1 MKKKIISLLLSI
13 CMLVALLPV
22 AVYAE
27 GFAAPTMKID
37 SNYDEASGVVT
48 LKVLVGKVSDM
59 AALQFAVEYNKD
71 KLSVTSSKS
80 PAMSSALINDTG
92 STIAFAWS
100 DPAGVSFAE
109 ETVVLEA
116 KLSKLDHGNCEFKF
130 ASKFK
135 INDKSGDI
143 SIKAPAEGSVTT
155 STVTIPAPPVPATGI
170 TLDKNSLALSMKGSN
185 NTAKL
190 TATVTPED
198 TTDTVVWSS
207 SDTKV
212 ATVDANGNVTAVG
225 VGTAT
230 ITAKAGDK
238 TATCTVTV
246 SACDHKDGTKHEAK
260 AATCTEDGNKE
271 YYDCANGCGAVKVDG
286 SWTMDQNA
294 VVVTKL
300 GHKAGTA
307 WEKDAKDHW
316 HVCERCKAV
325 IDKAAHNWKAATC
338 TEPKTCNRC
347 KATEG
352 EALGHKWD
360 NGVVTLLPTIEK
372 DGVKTFTCSVCK
384 ATKTE
389 AIPKLDSKDTD
400 QSAANDVINKINAI
414 GKVTT
419 KSGDAIKAA
428 REAYDKLTDAQK
440 ELAKG
445 ALSVLEAAEK
455 EYARLTAAPDHSG
468 RNYPAKGG
476 STTTTKDGKTVESGK
491 TFDAGIALY
500 VGLSVLSVTGGAL
513 VIGKKKEF

>member
-1 MKKKIISLLLSI
+1 MRKVSASIIALAL
-13 CMLVALLPV
+13 ALLMCV
-22 AVYAE
+22 CTA
-27 GFAAPTMKID
+27 FAATPGI
-37 SNYDEASGVVT
+37 
-48 LKVLVGKVSDM
+48 
-59 AALQFAVEYNKD
+59 AVELSSGELMKSENAQTVKLTVKATQAMDLSAYN
-71 KLSVTSSKS
+71 
-80 PAMSSALINDTG
+80 
-92 STIAFAWS
+92 F
-100 DPAGVSFAE
+100 
-109 ETVVLEA
+109 TVVLPEGF
-116 KLSKLDHGNCEFKF
+116 SITDIE
-130 ASKFK
+130 
-135 INDKSGDI
+135 SGDANV
-143 SIKAPAEGSVTT
+143 KT
-155 STVTIPAPPVPATGI
+155 SELKSDSNIA
-170 TLDKNSLALSMKGSN
+170 KNYIA
-185 NTAKL
+185 
-190 TATVTPED
+190 
-198 TTDTVVWSS
+198 WSS
-207 SDTKV
+207 SDSENYSV
-212 ATVDANGNVTAVG
+212 TVLAVLTISVPANAEAKAHAISIKDAVSSKDYGMEEVWKTGNTDVTA
-225 VGTAT
+225 AT
-230 ITAKAGDK
+230 TLTIKPDPSQHEHVWSDK
-238 TATCTVTV
+238 WTTDGSKHWHTCTVAGCT
-246 SACDHKDGTKHEAK
+246 AKNDEAAHSSTGNN
-260 AATCTEDGNKE
+260 AATCTTAAKCDVCEVSYGT
-271 YYDCANGCGAVKVDG
+271 A
-286 SWTMDQNA
+286 
-294 VVVTKL
+294 L
-300 GHKAGTA
+300 GHKWTA
-307 WEKDAKDHW
+307 ATCTAPKTCS
-316 HVCERCKAV
+316 VCKATEGNALGH
-325 IDKAAHNWKAATC
+325 DWKAATC